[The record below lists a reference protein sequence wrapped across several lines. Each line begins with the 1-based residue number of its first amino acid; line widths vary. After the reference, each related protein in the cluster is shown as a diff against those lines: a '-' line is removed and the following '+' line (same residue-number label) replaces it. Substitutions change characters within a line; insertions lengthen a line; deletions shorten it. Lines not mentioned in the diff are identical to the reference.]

1 MNQAEIQNKFKLLE
15 LRDIQDLIELRAIL
29 TNIISVFPSA
39 KHVPYFAT
47 KKMRWKALAEI
58 YKMHSFAPFWTVL

>member
-39 KHVPYFAT
+39 KHVPHFAT
-47 KKMRWKALAEI
+47 KKFHATKRKDGTAKLNYMKGCDL
-58 YKMHSFAPFWTVL
+58 